1 MLVGYG
7 TADALDAVPGI
18 LTFEAPIEVQPL
30 PQPVARAVPADA
42 AAPLPSD
49 APIPQSL
56 GSRLQPVLDQDGMT
70 GALGVDIRDAATG
83 EVLYAVDEAAARTP
97 ASVTKV
103 LTAAAALGAVGAD
116 TRFTTAA
123 RLSPTEGT
131 TGTVHLV
138 GGGDVLLGAG
148 ASDPDAVIGHAGLA
162 SLAEQTASGLRAA
175 GVDTVTV
182 AADLSRY
189 PGPSFNAG
197 WDQVDVANGYIA
209 PIVPLMVNSALTSD
223 APGSARQDDPAGA
236 AVAAFAAALEDRGI
250 AAATADPG
258 AAPADSALLGTVES
272 APVSAVVR
280 HLLLASDNVV
290 SEVMGREVALALDRP
305 GSAAEAPAAVIAA
318 LAAQQLDTGSI
329 ELADTSGLDYAN
341 RISAHDLTTILQAA
355 ATSDGDL
362 SLLLPSLPVGG
373 LSGTLFDR
381 YLDEDT
387 DDAAGRV
394 SAKTGSLRTV
404 SSLAGSVLTQ
414 DGRLVVFSLLSDGL
428 APGSAGAA
436 RQVIDEAVTVI
447 AECGC

>member
-1 MLVGYG
+1 VGYG
-7 TADALDAVPGI
+7 VADAVDAVPGI
-18 LTFEAPIEVQPL
+18 LTLDEPIEIQPL
-30 PQPVARAVPADA
+30 PQPAAQALPAGA

-49 APIPQSL
+49 APIPQDL
-56 GSRLQPVLDQDGMT
+56 GSRLQPILDQDGMT

-83 EVLYAVDEAAARTP
+83 EVLYAADESAARTP

-116 TRFTTAA
+116 TRFATTA
-123 RLSPTEGT
+123 RLSAAEGT
-131 TGTVHLV
+131 AGTVHLV
-138 GGGDVLLGAG
+138 GGGDVLLGEG

-162 SLAEQTASGLRAA
+162 SLAEQTAAGLREA

-182 AADLSRY
+182 SADLSRY
-189 PGPSFNAG
+189 SGSSFNAG
-197 WDQVDVANGYIA
+197 WDRVDVANGYIA
-209 PIVPLMVNSALTSD
+209 PIVPLMINSALTSD
-223 APGSARQDDPAGA
+223 APGSPRQDDPAGA
-236 AVAAFAAALEDRGI
+236 ALAAFAAALADRGLFVT
-250 AAATADPG
+250 TADPG
-258 AAPADSALLGTVES
+258 QAPADAALLGTVES

-290 SEVMGREVALALDRP
+290 SEVMGREVALALGRP
-305 GSAAEAPAAVIAA
+305 GSAAEAPAAVIEA

-362 SLLLPSLPVGG
+362 SLLLPSFPVGG

-381 YLDEDT
+381 YLGEDT
-387 DDAAGRV
+387 DEAAGRV

-414 DGRLVVFSLLSDGL
+414 DGRLVVFSLLADGL
-428 APGSAGAA
+428 TPGSAGAA
-436 RQVIDEAVTVI
+436 RQVIDEAVTAI
-447 AECGC
+447 SECGC